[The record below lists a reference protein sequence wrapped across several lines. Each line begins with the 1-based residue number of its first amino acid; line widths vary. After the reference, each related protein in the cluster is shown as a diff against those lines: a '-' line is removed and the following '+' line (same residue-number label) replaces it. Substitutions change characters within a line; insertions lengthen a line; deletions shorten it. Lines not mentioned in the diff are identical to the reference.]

1 MKTYSSLNVDESAS
15 SEVIS
20 MGMQRIVGEWGL
32 EQPGVSPND
41 VARRLTK
48 DWEHFAMA
56 DLVIEHA
63 LHRAKASGRLQPT
76 KRGRSVEK
84 SVRFVA
90 TVA

>member
-1 MKTYSSLNVDESAS
+1 
-15 SEVIS
+15 
-20 MGMQRIVGEWGL
+20 
-32 EQPGVSPND
+32 
-41 VARRLTK
+41 
-48 DWEHFAMA
+48 MA